1 MISEEKDKTKKEE
14 IISYYL
20 GDKLS
25 NKSPNKANSN
35 INVNMN
41 ILARYVHGSEDS
53 TDVDVVYVVDRILN
67 FEEARAFCAENKE
80 ENRNVVYIE
89 NGIITWCF
97 KGTPDEINNSLF
109 RTYNLHEQTDKLLVE
124 RAVQRNIYI
133 KIIRAIR
140 IILSHLSRSYYRVE
154 VKNAL
159 RGTFSERLNLL
170 KSIEYN
176 KIDNINLILGD
187 IRDYKKLFNH
197 EYYDLI
203 TVNPPYFKNQIENN
217 NVEKKTARHEDIT
230 LEEIIEAARYMLK
243 NDGRLALVH
252 RTERLVEILDIL
264 RKNNLEPKRLEFI
277 YKDEESNSKL
287 MMIEAIK
294 SGKPGLILEKP
305 LYTHDKNGDYRENI
319 KEIFHR

>member
-1 MISEEKDKTKKEE
+1 MEELNDLVGYNLKIYQNKDWFKFSLE
-14 IISYYL
+14 SVL
-20 GDKLS
+20 L
-25 NKSPNKANSN
+25 PNFCT
-35 INVNMN
+35 INPRTN
-41 ILARYVHGSEDS
+41 
-53 TDVDVVYVVDRILN
+53 RILDLCSGN
-67 FEEARAFCAENKE
+67 CP
-80 ENRNVVYIE
+80 I
-89 NGIITWCF
+89 
-97 KGTPDEINNSLF
+97 PL
-109 RTYNLHEQTDKLLVE
+109 
-124 RAVQRNIYI
+124 
-133 KIIRAIR
+133 
-140 IILSHLSRSYYRVE
+140 ILSTRT
-154 VKNAL
+154 NANIDAIEIQKEIYEL
-159 RGTFSERLNLL
+159 GK